1 MDLLTQGENSG
12 QAKAS
17 SPNSNIEEV
26 SMLNV

>member
-1 MDLLTQGENSG
+1 MDLLTQEENSG

-17 SPNSNIEEV
+17 TPNGNMEEV